1 MSAPELTLLFCGS
14 HIIDNFIA
22 QNQEAEVNFTL
33 LASACDSHEF
43 CLYAFSSMHS
53 STTEFNKYMV
63 KDRDLTNMFAQLFS
77 ESKLSLAI
85 AKDEMLEDFYE
96 NKEAFLAAYKESL
109 RELILNPPRKV
120 FAHSTVNES
129 ELIAGSKYTLFC
141 DEANRW
147 FWLSDDLNLYSTNK
161 GKFQLI

>member
-1 MSAPELTLLFCGS
+1 
-14 HIIDNFIA
+14 
-22 QNQEAEVNFTL
+22 
-33 LASACDSHEF
+33 
-43 CLYAFSSMHS
+43 
-53 STTEFNKYMV
+53 MV

-96 NKEAFLAAYKESL
+96 SKEAFLAAYKESL